1 MQAAGEQFKD
11 WIGRTE
17 TAEDILTPRMAAHM
31 AASLGAEDADLATGE
46 ALPVGWQWMVCAD
59 GPSAS
64 ELAPD
69 GLPERGS
76 LLPPIPLPRRMW
88 AGGSMRFHAP
98 LRIGEKVRRT
108 TEVKDITF
116 KEGRSGAIAFVAL
129 GYNYSG
135 EQGLAIEEQQTVAY
149 RAEKQEG
156 EAPPPPVAPPCAA
169 VWRRTIEPDPVLL
182 FRYSALTFNSHRI
195 HYDQPYV
202 TEVEGYPGLLVH
214 GPLIATLLF
223 DLMRRGTD
231 KMPAQLSY
239 RAMRPLFDTAPFEVC
254 GAPSEDGKAC
264 TLWALDPEG
273 AVAMQVEVGF

>member
-1 MQAAGEQFKD
+1 MPGASERFEE

-31 AASLGAEDADLATGE
+31 AASLGAEGAGLEPGE

-59 GPSAS
+59 GPAAG
-64 ELAPD
+64 ELARD
-69 GLPERGS
+69 GLPERGG
-76 LLPPIPLPRRMW
+76 LLPPIALPRRMW
-88 AGGSMRFHAP
+88 AGGCMRFHHS

-116 KEGRSGAIAFVAL
+116 KEGRGGAIAFVAM
-129 GYNYSG
+129 GYSYSG
-135 EQGLAIEEQQTVAY
+135 EQGLAIEEQQDIAF
-149 RAEKQEG
+149 RAERKAG
-156 EAPPPPVAPPCAA
+156 EALPPPVAAPCET
-169 VWRRTIEPDPVLL
+169 VWCRTIEPDPVLL

-223 DLMRRGTD
+223 DLMRRNTN
-231 KMPAQLSY
+231 KAPARLSY

-254 GAPSEDGKAC
+254 GAPSEDGKTC

-273 AVAMQVEVGF
+273 AVAMRVEVEF

>member
-1 MQAAGEQFKD
+1 MPPASERFED

-31 AASLGAEDADLATGE
+31 AASLGARSVEPGD

-59 GPSAS
+59 GPAAG
-64 ELAPD
+64 ELARD
-69 GLPERGS
+69 GLPERSGI
-76 LLPPIPLPRRMW
+76 LPPITLPRRMW
-88 AGGSMRFHAP
+88 AGGNMRFHQP
-98 LRIGEKVRRT
+98 LRVGEKVRRT
-108 TEVKDITF
+108 TKIKDITF
-116 KEGRSGAIAFVAL
+116 KEGRSGAIAFVKIGFA
-129 GYNYSG
+129 YSG
-135 EQGLAIEEQQTVAY
+135 EQGLAIEEQQDIAF
-149 RAEKQEG
+149 RAERKPG
-156 EAPPPPVAPPCAA
+156 EALPPPVAAPCEAL
-169 VWRRTIEPDPVLL
+169 WRRTIEPDPVLL

-223 DLMRRGTD
+223 DLMRRNTD
-231 KMPAQLSY
+231 KAPAQLSY

-254 GAPSEDGKAC
+254 GAPSEDGKGC